1 MKKLLLI
8 LLIFFSFG
16 IYNTYANIDN
26 FLLDNDAPTNIWYNA
41 NSAKYTY
48 QSITTSPDATA
59 LSSIDIRVRKNGN
72 WQNIYARVRDAI
84 NWNILYTSTDIAL
97 TSNISSFSSVHNF
110 ELWNIS
116 VTPNTKYYFEFYS
129 TGFSTSSYIDV
140 FGKHSGVYAY
150 WHAYKDSTIY
160 ASADIHFLLYE
171 QTWPPTLELTQTGAL
186 YVREDGEGVDLL
198 FLEVNTDVSGQFQI
212 YDDQVNLLDSWTM
225 GSFSGGFIPYNF
237 LNDDLL
243 FNFTQPLDY
252 TINVQLENLGIPGDI
267 IHLNYEINYSLDTE
281 YTDPDPELFNP
292 VTSGYEF
299 LESGFILHNFIP
311 NNGFNGGEL
320 YFEILAPNPT
330 GTGTVVLETNRI
342 GHYSIDGNGYGFD
355 SAVRINYPY
364 HETPGVYGVKAIYE
378 VDNITYYIF
387 GDSYESYTITL
398 PEIRSEFDQD
408 LFFCDFDDSGDLSP
422 EEQATCDGKVNMFFI
437 DDIGRLFIWIKRF
450 FKELMEIWNVQPVEW
465 GAFFLPSANAQEYV
479 SDTVVFS
486 MNLENKNILT
496 DVYKFIK
503 WFIIFTFLILWLIL
517 MIVLLKKDS

>member
-1 MKKLLLI
+1 
-8 LLIFFSFG
+8 
-16 IYNTYANIDN
+16 
-26 FLLDNDAPTNIWYNA
+26 
-41 NSAKYTY
+41 
-48 QSITTSPDATA
+48 
-59 LSSIDIRVRKNGN
+59 
-72 WQNIYARVRDAI
+72 
-84 NWNILYTSTDIAL
+84 
-97 TSNISSFSSVHNF
+97 
-110 ELWNIS
+110 
-116 VTPNTKYYFEFYS
+116 
-129 TGFSTSSYIDV
+129 
-140 FGKHSGVYAY
+140 
-150 WHAYKDSTIY
+150 
-160 ASADIHFLLYE
+160 
-171 QTWPPTLELTQTGAL
+171 
-186 YVREDGEGVDLL
+186 
-198 FLEVNTDVSGQFQI
+198 
-212 YDDQVNLLDSWTM
+212 M

-437 DDIGRLFIWIKRF
+437 DDIGRLFI
-450 FKELMEIWNVQPVEW
+450 
-465 GAFFLPSANAQEYV
+465 
-479 SDTVVFS
+479 
-486 MNLENKNILT
+486 
-496 DVYKFIK
+496 
-503 WFIIFTFLILWLIL
+503 
-517 MIVLLKKDS
+517 